1 MAYLLRFL
9 ILIMITGILLTT
21 LKALGWI
28 ELPIGHIQMAIPAFL
43 FLIFVQAFV
52 MFYFIGT
59 SRLTDNIQ
67 NILMTEKNLHDIFE
81 KVPADLEDYK
91 KTVNKFVNDT
101 TLSKR
106 KTIPWTMMML
116 TLGMLAFLLGGAH
129 DTGLVEKIIHS
140 GVVYGFL
147 AAMLIGFYKQWNY
160 LGKNHLLLR
169 NLKSLF
175 SLPDNQM

>member
-1 MAYLLRFL
+1 
-9 ILIMITGILLTT
+9 
-21 LKALGWI
+21 
-28 ELPIGHIQMAIPAFL
+28 
-43 FLIFVQAFV
+43 
-52 MFYFIGT
+52 
-59 SRLTDNIQ
+59 
-67 NILMTEKNLHDIFE
+67 
-81 KVPADLEDYK
+81 
-91 KTVNKFVNDT
+91 VNDT